1 MLPALGLMVGGVV
14 ILSDA
19 GSAGIG
25 AGAALLALGAV
36 LFGTGAV
43 LSGAL
48 RQIFAV
54 ALYRFTTSGEAIGG
68 FEPSALE
75 NAVRV
80 KGRKTGPSTAV
91 A

>member
-1 MLPALGLMVGGVV
+1 MAMIAGGVY

-19 GSAGIG
+19 GSAGVG
-25 AGAALLALGAV
+25 GGAALLAVGAV
-36 LFGTGAV
+36 LFAAGAV

-54 ALYRFTTSGEAIGG
+54 VLYRFTTSGEALGG
-68 FEPSALE
+68 FDPAQLE

-80 KGRKTGPSTAV
+80 KGRKPGPSTAV